1 MTSGHD
7 VPLRVR
13 NGFDALTEAAAWR
26 WVQLVLGIICM
37 VAIANL
43 QYGWTLFIRPI
54 EQKFGWGLPALQLT
68 FTIAVATE
76 TFLGVP
82 LGGRLVDRFG
92 PSIVWVS
99 GLLIAFAWYINSRAD
114 SLILFYVAAVIAGL
128 GTGLVF
134 AAAYGNA
141 LKWFPDRR
149 GLAAG
154 LTAAGFAGGG
164 VVTVVALSNMIKS
177 SGYEAAYL
185 WFGLGQGLVV
195 VASAML
201 LRAPRHHA
209 ADIAARPAQMAP
221 ARHQYALGEV
231 LRSLPF
237 WLMYAMFV
245 MVGAGGLML
254 QAQLAPIA
262 ADLGIDKVPASI
274 LGITMLTPV
283 FAVSFGQVTNGLSRP
298 AFGWVSDWFGR
309 ERTMFIAFLLES
321 LAFLAVIYLA
331 DTPIRFV
338 LVAGLVFFAW
348 GEIFSLFPA
357 ICTDIYGSKFASRN
371 YGMLYT
377 AKGVASLLVPLASVL
392 KDATG
397 SWTAVFAAAAALN
410 FIAALLALVLQSAL
424 ARQREKRLTA

>member
-7 VPLRVR
+7 VPLRAR
-13 NGFDALTEAAAWR
+13 NGIDALTDATAWR
-26 WVQLVLGIICM
+26 WIQLALGIACM

-54 EQKFGWGLPALQLT
+54 DEKYGWGLPALQLT

-82 LGGRLVDRFG
+82 FGGRLVDRFG

-99 GLLIAFAWYINSRAD
+99 GLLIAFAWYINSLAD
-114 SLILFYVAAVIAGL
+114 SLMLFYVAAVIAGL

-185 WFGLGQGLVV
+185 WFGLGQGLVL
-195 VASAML
+195 VASALL
-201 LRAPRHHA
+201 LRAPRPA
-209 ADIAARPAQMAP
+209 AGVVSVPAQMPPRA
-221 ARHQYALGEV
+221 HQYALGEV
-231 LRSLPF
+231 LRSQPF

-245 MVGAGGLML
+245 MVAAGGLTL

-262 ADLGIDKVPASI
+262 TDLGFDKVLVSI

-283 FAVSFGQVTNGLSRP
+283 LAVSFNQVTNGLSRP
-298 AFGWVSDWFGR
+298 FFGWVSDWFGR
-309 ERTMFIAFLLES
+309 ERTMFVAFLLES
-321 LAFLAVIYLA
+321 VAFLAVIFLA
-331 DTPIRFV
+331 DTPVGFV

-357 ICTDIYGSKFASRN
+357 ICTDTYGSRFASRN

-392 KDATG
+392 KDTTG
-397 SWTAVFAAAAALN
+397 SWTGVFAAAAALN

-424 ARQREKRLTA
+424 ARRREKSPTA

>member
-13 NGFDALTEAAAWR
+13 NGFDALTEGAAWR
-26 WVQLVLGIICM
+26 WVQLVLGIVCM

-54 EQKFGWGLPALQLT
+54 EQKYGWGLPALQLT

-82 LGGRLVDRFG
+82 FGGRLVDRFG

-99 GLLIAFAWYINSRAD
+99 GLLIAVAWYINSFAD
-114 SLILFYVAAVIAGL
+114 SLTLFYFAAVIAGL

-141 LKWFPDRR
+141 LRWFPDRR

-185 WFGLGQGLVV
+185 WFGLGQGCVV
-195 VASAML
+195 VASALL

-209 ADIAARPAQMAP
+209 ADIASRSPQMAP
-221 ARHQYALGEV
+221 AAHRYAVGEV
-231 LRSLPF
+231 LRSPPF

-262 ADLGIDKVPASI
+262 ADLGFDKVPVSI

-283 FAVSFGQVTNGLSRP
+283 FAVSFNQVTNGLSRP

-309 ERTMFIAFLLES
+309 ERTMFVAFALES
-321 LAFLAVIYLA
+321 VAFLAVIFLA
-331 DTPIRFV
+331 DSPVRFV

-392 KDATG
+392 KDTTG
-397 SWTAVFAAAAALN
+397 SWTAVFAVAAALN
-410 FIAALLALVLQSAL
+410 FVAALLALVLRSAL
-424 ARQREKRLTA
+424 ARQREKKVPA

>member
-1 MTSGHD
+1 MSGHD
-7 VPLRVR
+7 APLPMRGDVK
-13 NGFDALTEAAAWR
+13 ALTDGPAWR
-26 WVQLVLGIICM
+26 WIQLVLGIVCM

-54 EQKFGWGLPALQLT
+54 DQKYGWGIPALQLT
-68 FTIAVATE
+68 FTIAVTME

-99 GLLIAFAWYINSRAD
+99 GLLIALAWYINSRAD
-114 SLILFYVAAVIAGL
+114 SLMLFYTAAVIAGL

-164 VVTVVALSNMIKS
+164 VITVVALSNMIRS

-195 VASAML
+195 VASALL
-201 LRAPRHHA
+201 LRAPRSVA
-209 ADIAARPAQMAP
+209 NVLVTPTQMGRDA
-221 ARHQYALGEV
+221 HQYTFSEV
-231 LRSLPF
+231 LTSLPF

-262 ADLGIDKVPASI
+262 ADLGIDKVSVSL
-274 LGITMLTPV
+274 LGVTMLTPV

-321 LAFLAVIYLA
+321 FAFLAVIFLA
-331 DTPIRFV
+331 DTPVQFV

-357 ICTDIYGSKFASRN
+357 ICTDTYGSRFASRN

-392 KDATG
+392 RDTTG
-397 SWTAVFAAAAALN
+397 SWTAVFAVAAALN
-410 FIAALLALVLQSAL
+410 FIAALLALVLRSAL
-424 ARQREKRLTA
+424 AGRREKSPTA